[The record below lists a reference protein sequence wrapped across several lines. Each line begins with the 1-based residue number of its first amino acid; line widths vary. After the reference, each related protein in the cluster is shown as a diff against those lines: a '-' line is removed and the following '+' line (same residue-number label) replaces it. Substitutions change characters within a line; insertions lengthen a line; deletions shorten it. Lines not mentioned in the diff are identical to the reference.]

1 MLFSSMRRGF
11 PRYPAQKIASY
22 HYGGKRYLT
31 LTLDLGLGG
40 MKIKTNQDL
49 PEGEHLDFKL
59 VLGDSSI
66 WVKGRI
72 AYSGFLAD
80 KQSVSGIQFIDI
92 SSQADIVLRNYLADS
107 DEVRAKHRRVIS
119 AAGMAGTDMSRR
131 EAVEK
136 QR

>member
-1 MLFSSMRRGF
+1 MLFSSMRRSY
-11 PRYPAQKIASY
+11 PRYPAQRIASY

-40 MKIKTNQDL
+40 MKIKTNHGL

-59 VLGDSSI
+59 VLGGSSI

-72 AYSGFLAD
+72 AYSGLLAD
-80 KQSVSGIQFIDI
+80 KQGVSGIQFIEI
-92 SSQADIVLRNYLADS
+92 SSQADTVLRNYLADS
-107 DEVRAKHRRVIS
+107 DEVRARQRRVIS
-119 AAGMAGTDMSRR
+119 AGGMAGIDMSSR

-136 QR
+136 